1 MRHFVSAALLA
12 SIASTAEA
20 QVVLKLGTLAPVGS
34 PWHEIL
40 KDMAQRWSDASGG
53 EVKLKIYAG
62 GAQGNEGDMIRK
74 LGIGQIQAAGLSNV
88 GMQDITPEP
97 KALSLPLFFAT
108 DAEAECA
115 FERLKPSLEALLER
129 RGFAVVHW
137 SRLGTI
143 HLFCTEP
150 RRTPADMATSK
161 FFTQVGDERAAEGWR
176 LAGFHP
182 VQLPATDLYPALQT
196 GMIDCLPSL
205 PIYVLTARLFEKAR
219 YMADLSWGRAYGATL
234 VRRDAW
240 EQIPAPL
247 RAKLVALARETGARA
262 DLEVRRLNED
272 ALAAMK
278 RQGLTI
284 VPVDAAPWRAAM
296 ARSHRILRGG
306 MVPAAFFDEL
316 ERARQA
322 CKAPAAPAPAPA
334 PSAAGKS
341 SAAGAAR
348 SSGPAPR

>member
-1 MRHFVSAALLA
+1 MLLA
-12 SIASTAEA
+12 SFTPAPAQA

-40 KDMAQRWSDASGG
+40 KDMAQRWSEASGG

-161 FFTQVGDERAAEGWR
+161 FFAQEGDERAAEGWR

-182 VQLPATDLYPALQT
+182 VQVSATDLYPALQT
-196 GMIDCLPSL
+196 GMIDCAPSL

-219 YMADLSWGRAYGATL
+219 YMADLAWGRAYGATV

-240 EQIPAPL
+240 EKIPAVL
-247 RAKLVALARETGARA
+247 RAKLGSIARDTGARA
-262 DLEVRRLNED
+262 DAEARRLNED
-272 ALAAMK
+272 SLAAMR

-284 VPVDAAPWRAAM
+284 VPVDPAPWRAAM
-296 ARSHRILRGG
+296 AKAHGVLRGHV
-306 MVPAAFFDEL
+306 VPAPFFDEL
-316 ERARQA
+316 ERARIA
-322 CKAPAAPAPAPA
+322 CAAAAGSAAPT
-334 PSAAGKS
+334 
-341 SAAGAAR
+341 AR
-348 SSGPAPR
+348 RP

>member
-12 SIASTAEA
+12 SLATTADA
-20 QVVLKLGTLAPVGS
+20 QVVLKLGTLAPVSS

-53 EVKLKIYAG
+53 QVKLKIYAG

-74 LGIGQIQAAGLSNV
+74 LGIGQIQAAGLSNI

-97 KALSLPLFFAT
+97 KALSLPLFFGS
-108 DAEAECA
+108 DEEAECA
-115 FERLKPSLEALLER
+115 FERLAPTLEALLEK

-150 RRTPADMATSK
+150 RRTPADMATSR
-161 FFTQVGDERAAEGWR
+161 FFAQEGDERAAEAWR
-176 LAGFHP
+176 VSGFHP
-182 VQLPATDLYPALQT
+182 VQLSATDLYPALQT

-219 YMADLSWGRAYGATL
+219 YMSDLAWGRAYGATL

-247 RAKLVALARETGARA
+247 RAKLAALARETGGRA
-262 DLEVRRLNED
+262 DLEVRRMNEE

-278 RQGLTI
+278 RQGLTV
-284 VPVDAAPWRAAM
+284 VPVEAAPWRAAL
-296 ARSHRILRGG
+296 ARAHRMLRGDV
-306 MVPAAFFDEL
+306 VPAAFFDEL
-316 ERARQA
+316 ERVRHSCA
-322 CKAPAAPAPAPA
+322 APAA
-334 PSAAGKS
+334 S
-341 SAAGAAR
+341 SAGTGRGAGD
-348 SSGPAPR
+348 APGSR

>member
-12 SIASTAEA
+12 ALLASPTVAA
-20 QVVLKLGTLAPVGS
+20 DAPVVLKLGTLAPVGS

-97 KALSLPLFFAT
+97 KALSLPLFFAG
-108 DAEAECA
+108 DEEAECA
-115 FERLKPSLEALLER
+115 FERLRPSLEALLER
-129 RGFAVVHW
+129 RGFAVAHW

-150 RRTPADMATSK
+150 RRTPADMATSR
-161 FFTQVGDERAAEGWR
+161 FFAQEGDERAAQAWR
-176 LAGFHP
+176 VVGFHP
-182 VQLPATDLYPALQT
+182 VQLSATDLYPALQT

-219 YMADLSWGRAYGATL
+219 YMADLPWGRAYGATL

-240 EQIPAPL
+240 EKIPAPM
-247 RAKLVALARETGARA
+247 RAKLVAIARDTGARS
-262 DLEVRRLNED
+262 DVEVRRMNED

-284 VPVDAAPWRAAM
+284 VSVDPAPWRTAM
-296 ARSHRILRGG
+296 SRAHRMLRGDV
-306 MVPAAFFDEL
+306 VPAAFYDEL

-322 CKAPAAPAPAPA
+322 CTAPAPA
-334 PSAAGKS
+334 AGTGRGG
-341 SAAGAAR
+341 GAAQGGETPSR
-348 SSGPAPR
+348 

>member
-34 PWHEIL
+34 SWHELL
-40 KDMAQRWSDASGG
+40 KEMAQRWADVSGG

-74 LGIGQIQAAGLSNV
+74 LGIGQLQAAGLSNV

-97 KALSLPLFFAT
+97 KALSLPLYFASE
-108 DAEAECA
+108 AEAECA
-115 FERLKPSLEALLER
+115 FERLRPSLERILEQ
-129 RGFAVVHW
+129 RGFVVAHW

-161 FFTQVGDERAAEGWR
+161 FFAQEGDARAVEGWR

-182 VQLPATDLYPALQT
+182 VQLSATDLFPALQT

-205 PIYVLTARLFEKAR
+205 PLYVLTARLFEKAR
-219 YMADLSWGRAYGATL
+219 YMTDLPWGRVYGATV
-234 VRRDAW
+234 VRRQVW
-240 EQIPAPL
+240 ETIAPAV
-247 RAKLVALARETGARA
+247 REKLLAVARDTGERSDREAQRLAAEALA
-262 DLEVRRLNED
+262 V
-272 ALAAMK
+272 M
-278 RQGLTI
+278 RQRGLTT
-284 VPVDAAPWRAAM
+284 VPVDPAPWRAAM
-296 ARSHRILRGG
+296 AKAHHLLRGDV
-306 MVPAAFFDEL
+306 VPAPFFDEL

-322 CKAPAAPAPAPA
+322 C
-334 PSAAGKS
+334 SAAGT
-341 SAAGAAR
+341 APLAR
-348 SSGPAPR
+348 